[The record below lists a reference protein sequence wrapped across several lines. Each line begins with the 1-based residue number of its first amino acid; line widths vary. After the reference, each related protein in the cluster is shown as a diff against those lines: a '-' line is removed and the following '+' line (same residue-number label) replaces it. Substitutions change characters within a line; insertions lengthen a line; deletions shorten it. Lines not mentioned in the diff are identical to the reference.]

1 MHYGTRYG
9 HAVNAL
15 CSEACAVQ
23 DCWVISGQFLVQQPW
38 YQAGSVFRACF
49 FPFLRGCEAADDSDV
64 HRAPRVVGTPSI
76 NSFFSF

>member
-23 DCWVISGQFLVQQPW
+23 DCWVISRQFLVQQPW

-49 FPFLRGCEAADDSDV
+49 FLFSGDV
-64 HRAPRVVGTPSI
+64 KLLMTQMFTEHRELSEPRA
-76 NSFFSF
+76 